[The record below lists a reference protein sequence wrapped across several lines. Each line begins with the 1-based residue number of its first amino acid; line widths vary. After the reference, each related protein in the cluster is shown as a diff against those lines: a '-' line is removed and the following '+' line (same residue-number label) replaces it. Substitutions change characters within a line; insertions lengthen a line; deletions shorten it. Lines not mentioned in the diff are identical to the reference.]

1 MVSVSF
7 SGRLAGMHLRVFA
20 FVFLLLQSGFARP
33 NILVIL
39 TDDHRYDAMGFL
51 GHPFLKTPHLDRLA
65 TEGVHFKN
73 AYVTTSLCSPS
84 RASILTGLYA
94 HNHRVVDNYHPVS
107 ESLTFFP
114 ELLQREGYQTA
125 FIGKWHM
132 GDSEEKQR
140 GFDYWL
146 SFKGQG
152 VYVSDPAKLKAKG
165 RFVPQAIN
173 SGFNING
180 KKVPQQGYITD
191 ELTDYAEKW
200 LVDKDKKKPFL
211 LYVSHKGVHADFLP
225 PNRHAFKYDKVDIPT
240 PPTPL
245 ANPDQFTDPP
255 MWVRNQSNS
264 RHGVEFAYYT
274 GVDMKNY
281 YRRYCEAL
289 LAVDDSVGRLLAN
302 LEKSGELENTIVL
315 YLGDNGFIFGEHGL
329 IDKRCAY
336 EESVRIPMLMRYPK
350 AIKGGST
357 VERIVANIDI
367 APTILNAVGIEGTK
381 AMDGRS
387 FWALATGGTIPDWR
401 KFLIYEYYWERNYP
415 QTPTTHA
422 VIGEDY
428 KYIRY
433 HGIWDQD
440 ELYHTKS
447 DPRERTNLFNDPS
460 QKSRVE
466 EMNQALFALLKKS
479 SGQDMPLL
487 PDRGTKYLHRKVGGT
502 KGAPFPGEFYRKAGT
517 NGR

>member
-1 MVSVSF
+1 MNLRSLSIAFF
-7 SGRLAGMHLRVFA
+7 SILLFPALAK
-20 FVFLLLQSGFARP
+20 RP

-39 TDDHRYDAMGFL
+39 TDDHRYDALGFL
-51 GHPFLKTPHLDRLA
+51 GHPFLKTPHMDRLA
-65 TEGVHFKN
+65 AEGVHFQN

-94 HNHRVVDNYHPVS
+94 HNHRVVDNYNPVGK
-107 ESLTFFP
+107 SLTFFP
-114 ELLQREGYQTA
+114 ELLQSAGYQTA

-152 VYVSDPAKLKAKG
+152 VYVPDPAMLKAKG
-165 RFVPQAIN
+165 RFVPQATN

-180 KKVPQQGYITD
+180 KRVAQKGYITD
-191 ELTDYAEKW
+191 ELTDYAVEW
-200 LVDKDKKKPFL
+200 LGAKDDTKPFL

-225 PNRHAFKYDKVDIPT
+225 PDRHAFKYDEVLILT

-245 ANPDQFTDPP
+245 SQPTLFTDPP

-274 GVDMKNY
+274 GVDMKKY

-289 LAVDDSVGRLLAN
+289 LAVDDSVGRLLGN
-302 LEKSGELENTIVL
+302 LEKSGELEDTVIL

-336 EESVRIPMLMRYPK
+336 DESIRIPMLMRYPK
-350 AIKGGST
+350 SLKPGT
-357 VERIVANIDI
+357 KVEKIVANIDV
-367 APTILNAVGIEGTK
+367 APTLLEVAGLKSKER
-381 AMDGRS
+381 MDGES
-387 FWALATGGTIPDWR
+387 FWQLAKGKGSSDWR
-401 KFLIYEYYWERNYP
+401 KYLLYEYYWERNYP
-415 QTPTTHA
+415 QTPTNHA

-433 HGIWDQD
+433 HGVWDQD

-447 DPRERTNLFNDPS
+447 DPKERKNLFNDSS
-460 QKSRVE
+460 QKSRIT
-466 EMNQALFALLKKS
+466 EMNRALFDLLADS
-479 SGQDMPLL
+479 SGENMPLL
-487 PDRGTKYLHRKVGGT
+487 RDRGTKYLHRKSGGSS
-502 KGAPFPGEFYRKAGT
+502 GAEFPPGFRRDAGT
-517 NGR
+517 SGQ

>member
-1 MVSVSF
+1 MKLRSLLIAILSILVSPALGKS
-7 SGRLAGMHLRVFA
+7 
-20 FVFLLLQSGFARP
+20 P

-51 GHPFLKTPHLDRLA
+51 GHPFLETPNMDRLA
-65 TEGVHFKN
+65 AEGVHFKN

-94 HNHRVVDNYHPVS
+94 HNHRVVDNYNPVD

-114 ELLQREGYQTA
+114 ETLQEAGYQTA

-140 GFDYWL
+140 GFDHWH
-146 SFKGQG
+146 SFRGQG
-152 VYVSDPAKLKAKG
+152 VYVPDPAMLKAKG
-165 RFVPQAIN
+165 RFVPQATN

-180 KKVPQQGYITD
+180 KKVAQKGYITD
-191 ELTDYAEKW
+191 ELTDYAEEW
-200 LVDKDKKKPFL
+200 LAEKDDEKPFL

-225 PNRHAFKYDKVDIPT
+225 PDRHAFKYDEVLIST

-245 ANPDQFTDPP
+245 KNPDLFTDPP

-274 GVDMKNY
+274 GVDMKKY

-289 LAVDDSVGRLLAN
+289 LAVDDSVGRLLTT
-302 LEKSGELENTIVL
+302 LEKSGELKETVVL

-336 EESVRIPMLMRYPK
+336 DESVRIPMIMRYPK
-350 AIKGGST
+350 LLKPGTT
-357 VERIVANIDI
+357 VEKIVANIDV
-367 APTILNAVGIEGTK
+367 APTLLEVAGLK
-381 AMDGRS
+381 PRKQMDGKS
-387 FWALATGGTIPDWR
+387 FWPLARREGSSEWR
-401 KFLIYEYYWERNYP
+401 KYLLYEYYWERNYP
-415 QTPTTHA
+415 QTPTNHA

-433 HGIWDQD
+433 HGVWDQD

-447 DPRERTNLFNDPS
+447 DPKERKNLFNDPE
-460 QKSRVE
+460 QESRIA
-466 EMNQALFALLKKS
+466 EMNEALFDLLADS
-479 SGQDMPLL
+479 TGGNMPLL
-487 PDRGTKYLHRKVGGT
+487 RDRGTKYLDRKSDGSRGV
-502 KGAPFPGEFYRKAGT
+502 PFPPSFHRDAGT
-517 NGR
+517 TGK

>member
-1 MVSVSF
+1 MMNQRVVRLMVVWI
-7 SGRLAGMHLRVFA
+7 
-20 FVFLLLQSGFARP
+20 FVVLGTARAAKRP

-51 GHPFLKTPHLDRLA
+51 GHPFLKTPNFDRLA
-65 TEGVHFKN
+65 AEGVHFKN

-94 HNHRVVDNYHPVS
+94 HNHHVVDNYNPVS
-107 ESLTFFP
+107 KSLTFFP
-114 ELLQREGYQTA
+114 ELLQKAGYQTA

-140 GFDYWL
+140 GFDHWI

-152 VYVSDPAKLKAKG
+152 VYVPDPKMLKAKG

-173 SGFNING
+173 SGYNING
-180 KKVPQQGYITD
+180 KKVPQKGYITD
-191 ELTDYAEKW
+191 ELTDFAEEW
-200 LVDKDKKKPFL
+200 LEAKDEENPFL

-225 PNRHAFKYDKVDIPT
+225 PDRHAFKYDKVDIPT
-240 PPTPL
+240 PPAPT
-245 ANPDQFTDPP
+245 ANPDMFQDPP

-274 GVDMKNY
+274 GVDMKKY

-289 LAVDDSVGRLLAN
+289 LAVDDSVGRLLDN
-302 LEKSGELENTIVL
+302 LEKSGELENTVVL

-336 EESVRIPMLMRYPK
+336 NESVKVPMLMRYPK
-350 AIKGGST
+350 AIKGGTT
-357 VERIVANIDI
+357 VEKIVANIDV
-367 APTILNAVGIEGTK
+367 APTLLEVAGLKGTGEMNG
-381 AMDGRS
+381 AS
-387 FWALATGGTIPDWR
+387 FWPLAKGEKLADWR
-401 KFLIYEYYWERNYP
+401 KYLLYEYYWERNYP

-433 HGIWDQD
+433 HGVWDVD
-440 ELYHTKS
+440 ELYDLKS
-447 DPRERTNLFNDPS
+447 DPKERINLFNDS
-460 QKSRVE
+460 TQAARVT
-466 EMNQALFALLKKS
+466 EMNKALFSLLKE
-479 SGQDMPLL
+479 SGGEAMPLM
-487 PDRGTKYLHRKVGGT
+487 PDRGNKYFHRKIKGT
-502 KGAPFPGEFYRKAGT
+502 KGAPFPDNFYRKAGT
-517 NGR
+517 TGK

>member
-1 MVSVSF
+1 VITLRNLFIVLF
-7 SGRLAGMHLRVFA
+7 PVFISGALAE
-20 FVFLLLQSGFARP
+20 RP

-39 TDDHRYDAMGFL
+39 TDDHRYDALGFL
-51 GHPFLKTPHLDRLA
+51 GHPFLETPNMDRLA
-65 TEGVHFKN
+65 AEGVHFKN

-94 HNHRVVDNYHPVS
+94 HNHRVVDNYNPVS
-107 ESLTFFP
+107 KSLTFFP
-114 ELLQREGYQTA
+114 EILQKAGYQTA

-152 VYVSDPAKLKAKG
+152 VYVPDPAMLKAKG
-165 RFVPQAIN
+165 RFVPQATN

-180 KKVPQQGYITD
+180 QKVAQKGYITD
-191 ELTDYAEKW
+191 ELTDYAEEW
-200 LVDKDKKKPFL
+200 LAEKDAEKPFL

-225 PNRHAFKYDKVDIPT
+225 PDRHAFKYDKVLIST
-240 PPTPL
+240 PPTPVT
-245 ANPDQFTDPP
+245 NPDLFTDPP

-274 GVDMKNY
+274 GVDMKKY

-289 LAVDDSVGRLLAN
+289 LAVDDSVGRLLKN
-302 LEKSGELENTIVL
+302 LEKSGELENTVVL

-336 EESVRIPMLMRYPK
+336 DESVRIPMLMRYPK
-350 AIKGGST
+350 SLKPGTT
-357 VERIVANIDI
+357 VEKIVANIDV
-367 APTILNAVGIEGTK
+367 APTLLEVAGLK
-381 AMDGRS
+381 PLDQMDGKS
-387 FWALATGGTIPDWR
+387 FWPLAKGEGSPNWR
-401 KFLIYEYYWERNYP
+401 QYLLYEYYWERNYP
-415 QTPTTHA
+415 QTPTNHA

-433 HGIWDQD
+433 HGVWDQD

-447 DPRERTNLFNDPS
+447 DPKERKNLFNDPA
-460 QKSRVE
+460 QESRIE
-466 EMNQALFALLKKS
+466 EMNKALFGLLADS
-479 SGQDMPLL
+479 SGENMPLL
-487 PDRGTKYLHRKVGGT
+487 PDRGTKYFHRKTDGSR
-502 KGAPFPGEFYRKAGT
+502 GAAFPPSFHRNAGRS
-517 NGR
+517 GK

>member
-1 MVSVSF
+1 MTLRLLILALLVLQPVS
-7 SGRLAGMHLRVFA
+7 
-20 FVFLLLQSGFARP
+20 ARP

-51 GHPFLKTPHLDRLA
+51 GHPFLKTPNLDRLA
-65 TEGVHFKN
+65 AEGVHFKN

-94 HNHRVVDNYHPVS
+94 HNHRVVDNYNPVS

-114 ELLQREGYQTA
+114 ELLQKSGYQTA

-140 GFDYWL
+140 GFDHWL

-152 VYVSDPAKLKAKG
+152 VYVPDPAMLKAKG
-165 RFVPQAIN
+165 RFVPQATN
-173 SGFNING
+173 SGFNLNG
-180 KKVPQQGYITD
+180 KMVPQKGYITD
-191 ELTDYAEKW
+191 ELTDYAEDW
-200 LVDKDKKKPFL
+200 LARKNDEKPFL

-225 PNRHAFKYDKVDIPT
+225 PDRYAFKYDKVKIPT

-245 ANPDQFTDPP
+245 ANPDLFIDPP

-274 GVDMKNY
+274 GVDMKKY

-289 LAVDDSVGRLLAN
+289 LAVDDSVGRLLIN
-302 LEKSGELENTIVL
+302 LERSGELENTVIL

-350 AIKGGST
+350 SLNPGTT
-357 VERIVANIDI
+357 VEKIVANIDV
-367 APTILNAVGIEGTK
+367 APTLLEVAGIAAPK

-387 FWALATGGTIPDWR
+387 FWPLAKGEGIPDWR
-401 KFLIYEYYWERNYP
+401 NYLLYEYYWERNYP

-422 VIGEDY
+422 VIGETH

-433 HGIWDQD
+433 HGVWDQD
-440 ELYHTKS
+440 ELYNTKA
-447 DPRERTNLFNDPS
+447 DPRERKNLFNDS
-460 QKSRVE
+460 AHQSRIQ
-466 EMNQALFALLKKS
+466 EMNAALFTLLEES
-479 SGQDMPLL
+479 SGQNMPLL
-487 PDRGTKYLHRKVGGT
+487 PDRGTKYLHRKTDGT
-502 KGAPFPGEFYRKAGT
+502 KGAPFPEDFYRDAGSS
-517 NGR
+517 GR